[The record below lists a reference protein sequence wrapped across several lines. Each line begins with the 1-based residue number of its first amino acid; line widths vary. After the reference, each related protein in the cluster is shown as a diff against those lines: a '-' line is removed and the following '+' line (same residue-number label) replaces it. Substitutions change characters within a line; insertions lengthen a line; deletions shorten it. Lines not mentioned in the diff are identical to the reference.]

1 MNEIPLIK
9 ELEKSKELIKD
20 IRWNLTSLLSQQEIQ
35 DENYL
40 NLTSEYLKVIDK
52 INSNLNVFRRN
63 ISILENYMADFEEM
77 KNNQDYLRI
86 YNIKSNSVNSE
97 AEKYIGN
104 SIRESLNEFYSLD
117 FLEVLSGFKY
127 NDLSAQ
133 DLNVYQKLFFDL
145 DFIVK
150 KNKETILQ
158 LKPKIENYRNNIKML
173 PVFESSKKTIETN
186 LLKYIDN
193 KKSEIDRYFKS
204 IQDEFSSLSG
214 KFENVDKDL
223 DVVKKSYKQMIE
235 EIPEIK
241 KV

>member
-9 ELEKSKELIKD
+9 ELEESKELIKD

-63 ISILENYMADFEEM
+63 ISILENYTADFEEM

-173 PVFESSKKTIETN
+173 PVFESSKKN
-186 LLKYIDN
+186 N
-193 KKSEIDRYFKS
+193 R
-204 IQDEFSSLSG
+204 
-214 KFENVDKDL
+214 N
-223 DVVKKSYKQMIE
+223 
-235 EIPEIK
+235 
-241 KV
+241 